1 MPVDLSADLLCV
13 DGLESVTLTDP
24 ANGDTLS
31 IASALRR
38 EVKAS
43 EAGVSNGRYTQHDVK
58 WEIPVVLATTA
69 PRMGGSITDG
79 DGTIWRILAVDKCT
93 LNTRYRCWCRKLEIP
108 ADLSQTVDIE
118 LGTAVQ
124 STSGMYSQSWSTAY
138 SSLAA
143 RIQPIEQ
150 TDTREGERRILEQSF
165 RVYLGQDVIVDARH
179 RVYEPLTGRRFRV
192 LRVVNRE
199 SLTEL
204 PHLEVQLQ

>member
-1 MPVDLSADLLCV
+1 MTLSLSADYLIF
-13 DGLESVTLTDP
+13 DGLEAVTLTDP

-31 IASALRR
+31 VASALRR

-58 WEIPVVLATTA
+58 WEIPVTLATTA

-79 DGTIWRILAVDKCT
+79 DGTIWKILAVDKAT
-93 LNTRYRCWCRKLEIP
+93 LGTRYRCWCRQLQIP

-118 LGTAVQ
+118 LGTPLP
-124 STSGMYSQSWSTAY
+124 STTGMYSFRWETVY

>member
-1 MPVDLSADLLCV
+1 MTLSIGSDYLIF
-13 DGLESVTLTDP
+13 DGLEAVTLTDP

-58 WEIPVVLATTA
+58 WELPVTLATTV

-79 DGTIWRILAVDKCT
+79 DAAIWKILAVDKCT
-93 LNTRYRCWCRKLEIP
+93 LGTRYRCWCRKLEIP

-124 STSGMYSQSWSTAY
+124 STSGMYSQSWSTVY

-150 TDTREGERRILEQSF
+150 NDTREGERRILEEVF
-165 RVYLGQDVIVDARH
+165 RVYLGQDITVDARH
-179 RVYEPLTGRRFRV
+179 RIFEPLTGRRFRV